1 MLLNAG
7 LFASVSVLVPVL
19 PTLRI
24 IRKLNCT
31 VKIAITSQKISLV
44 ANKKRGIALNRAARI
59 FRRRNSKL
67 YKNLSCVPVALNQA
81 DDFVPQSNYE

>member
-1 MLLNAG
+1 MLLTAG

-31 VKIAITSQKISLV
+31 LKIAINSQKIPLV
-44 ANKKRGIALNRAARI
+44 ANKKRGIAISKYHSMLNRAARI
-59 FRRRNSKL
+59 FERRNSKL
-67 YKNLSCVPVALNQA
+67 YKNLICV
-81 DDFVPQSNYE
+81 